1 MFLYQMPVWFPG
13 VVFCAVLVAG
23 LVLLI
28 RRWRGWGVYAGLA
41 WGVAVVNLV
50 VPIAAVELD
59 YRYALSA
66 VPFACLA
73 LGLACIRKPARQ
85 AVATLAAPSTPAAP
99 SAPAAPAP
107 EADSASEISD

>member
-1 MFLYQMPVWFPG
+1 M
-13 VVFCAVLVAG
+13 AAG

-28 RRWRGWGVYAGLA
+28 RRWRGWGACAALA

-50 VPIAAVELD
+50 VPIAAVEPD

-73 LGLACIRKPARQ
+73 LGLACIRKPAPGTAGRM
-85 AVATLAAPSTPAAP
+85 AAPPA
-99 SAPAAPAP
+99 S
-107 EADSASEISD
+107 SASPGAASRGGGRGGLVAAA

>member
-1 MFLYQMPVWFPG
+1 MPVWFPG

-85 AVATLAAPSTPAAP
+85 AVATPAAP
-99 SAPAAPAP
+99 AAVAP
-107 EADSASEISD
+107 EADSASEISG